1 MRLLIIED
9 EVKIATLLKESLV
22 AKRYVVDVCYDGE
35 AGFDQALDEAYDL
48 VILDLGLPGIDG
60 TEVCKRLRAEGFVAP
75 ILMLT
80 ARDAIESRVTGL
92 DIGADDYLIKPFS
105 LDELLARIRSL
116 LRRTSNATSSVL
128 TVADL
133 ELHQK
138 NFTVTRAGK
147 PVHLSAKEYA
157 LLEFLMREPSAIIS
171 KSTLLDHVWGG
182 DVDVFSNV
190 VDVYIGYLRNKIN
203 KPFPQSIVL
212 LETIKGMGYRLLPQ
226 KSTHA

>member
-1 MRLLIIED
+1 MRILVIED

-35 AGFDQALDEAYDL
+35 AGFNQALDETYDL
-48 VILDLGLPGIDG
+48 LILDLGLPNMDG
-60 TEVCKRLRAEGFVAP
+60 VEVCKRLRAEKFSSP

-80 ARDAIESRVTGL
+80 ARDAIESRVIGL

-116 LRRTSNATSSVL
+116 LRRTTNATSSVL

-133 ELHQK
+133 ELDQRTL
-138 NFTVTRAGK
+138 TVTRAGK

-157 LLEFLMREPSAIIS
+157 LLEFLLREPNAIIS

-182 DVDVFSNV
+182 DVDMFSNI
-190 VDVYIGYLRNKIN
+190 VDVYVGYVRNKIN
-203 KPFPQSIVL
+203 KPFPKSIAL

-226 KSTHA
+226 ERAHA

>member
-1 MRLLIIED
+1 MRILVIED

-35 AGFDQALDEAYDL
+35 AGFNQALDETYDL
-48 VILDLGLPGIDG
+48 VILDLGLPGMDG
-60 TEVCKRLRAEGFVAP
+60 VEVCKRLRAEGFVAP

-92 DIGADDYLIKPFS
+92 DVGADDYLIKPFS

-133 ELHQK
+133 ELNQK

-147 PVHLSAKEYA
+147 PVHLSAKEYV
-157 LLEFLMREPSAIIS
+157 LLEFLLREPNAIIS

-182 DVDVFSNV
+182 DVDMFSNV
-190 VDVYIGYLRNKIN
+190 VDVYIGYVRNKIN
-203 KPFPQSIVL
+203 KPFPKSIAL

-226 KSTHA
+226 EGSHA

>member
-1 MRLLIIED
+1 MRILVIED

-35 AGFDQALDEAYDL
+35 AGFNQALDETYDL
-48 VILDLGLPGIDG
+48 LILDLGLPNMDG
-60 TEVCKRLRAEGFVAP
+60 VEVCKRLRAEKFSSP

-80 ARDAIESRVTGL
+80 ARDAIESRVIGL

-116 LRRTSNATSSVL
+116 LRRKTNATSSVL

-133 ELHQK
+133 ELDQRTL
-138 NFTVTRAGK
+138 TVTRAGK

-157 LLEFLMREPSAIIS
+157 LLEYLLREPNAIIS

-182 DVDVFSNV
+182 DVDMFSNI
-190 VDVYIGYLRNKIN
+190 VDVYVGYVRNKIN
-203 KPFPQSIVL
+203 KPFPKSIAL
-212 LETIKGMGYRLLPQ
+212 LETIKGMGYRLLPHERA
-226 KSTHA
+226 HA

>member
-1 MRLLIIED
+1 MRILVIED

-35 AGFDQALDEAYDL
+35 AGFNQALDETYDL
-48 VILDLGLPGIDG
+48 LILDLGLPNMDG
-60 TEVCKRLRAEGFVAP
+60 VEVCKRLRAEKFSSP

-80 ARDAIESRVTGL
+80 ARDAIESRVIGL

-116 LRRTSNATSSVL
+116 LRRTTNATSSVL

-133 ELHQK
+133 ELDQRTL
-138 NFTVTRAGK
+138 TVTRAGK

-157 LLEFLMREPSAIIS
+157 LLEYLLREPNAIIS

-182 DVDVFSNV
+182 DVDMFSNI
-190 VDVYIGYLRNKIN
+190 VDVYVGYVRNKIN
-203 KPFPQSIVL
+203 KPFPKSIAL
-212 LETIKGMGYRLLPQ
+212 LETIKGMGYRLLPHERA
-226 KSTHA
+226 HA